1 MYKNEEQLMEI
12 SVDNKKLHMEISIKD
27 LKYLFETDSENFD
40 ESKVKRGKQKEFAEW
55 DAKMLLEESDQETG
69 EPYWANPFRGIF
81 ESAMEGGT
89 ETKDGGLI
97 KYGQDS

>member
-12 SVDNKKLHMEISIKD
+12 TVDNEKLHMEISVKD

-40 ESKVKRGKQKEFAEW
+40 ESKIKKGKHQEFAEW
-55 DAKMLLEESDQETG
+55 VAKMLCEDSDQEIG
-69 EPYWANPFRGIF
+69 DPYWFLPFREIF
-81 ESAMEGGT
+81 ESALEGGT